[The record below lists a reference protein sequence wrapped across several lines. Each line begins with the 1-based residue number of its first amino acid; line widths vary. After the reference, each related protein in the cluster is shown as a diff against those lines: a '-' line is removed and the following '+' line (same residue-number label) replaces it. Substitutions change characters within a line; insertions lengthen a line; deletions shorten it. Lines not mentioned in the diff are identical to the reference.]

1 MEKIK
6 EYLKDLDDGTLIQ
19 HYNTMCQEY
28 DMDRYIFDNDEHF
41 FNEMFGQDVIK
52 AVQATQ
58 YGDYHHTDEYV
69 VFNGYGNLDSFNY
82 ASDYID
88 IGELA
93 EFIIDNPDV
102 FDYDDDL
109 MELLEEEE

>member
-6 EYLKDLDDGTLIQ
+6 EYLKAINDSKLIE

-28 DMDRYIFDNDEHF
+28 DMDRYIYDNDEHF
-41 FNEMFGQDVIK
+41 FNDHFGQDVIK

-58 YGDYHHTDEYV
+58 YGDYRYSDYYV
-69 VFNGYGNLDSFNY
+69 DYDGYGNLHSFSSP
-82 ASDYID
+82 SDFID
-88 IGELA
+88 IDELA
-93 EFIIDNPDV
+93 EFIIDNPDA

-109 MELLEEEE
+109 MDLLEEEE